1 MNGIIEMPC
10 NKFNNL
16 ERLTVPMTNFT
27 LVIKETSLALL
38 FKVINDDD
46 CSYKSIDFD
55 SFISDLLSEHS
66 VVGVKAF
73 SVTNPLNDQ
82 IVAFYTDGSAVMPIN
97 LEAYDSFI
105 CGIAGF
111 NKLGEL
117 RVLELMTNENSLMTL
132 N

>member
-1 MNGIIEMPC
+1 MPC

-16 ERLTVPMTNFT
+16 ERLTVSMTNFT

-38 FKVINDDD
+38 FKVINNDD
-46 CSYKSIDFD
+46 CNYKSIDFD
-55 SFISDLLSEHS
+55 SFISDLLSERS
-66 VVGVKAF
+66 VGGVKAF
-73 SVTNPLNDQ
+73 SVTNPINGH
-82 IVAFYTDGSAVMPIN
+82 IVAFYTDCNVVMPIN

-105 CGIAGF
+105 CSIAGF
-111 NKLGEL
+111 NTLGEL